1 MPAFLSSKKILSIS
15 VLVLFMYTNTRA
27 QSTQKFLFSLPE
39 NKIANSLYNKI
50 NVLDIRMD
58 TTSMG
63 IIQTGVFN
71 KKTKVIAKEP
81 LSIQFNNI
89 LNALTDSTAKPQEL
103 LIQLRQLSFAEITG
117 SFSEKGYFYLRA
129 AIYAKQPD
137 GYRQIGAIDTVSLI
151 ASGVDVTSA
160 LLKHGSETIAG
171 FIAANLNKTPVA
183 TALNNYN
190 DIAKIDSVE
199 KRNLKLYNT
208 SRFTDGLY
216 LTYKSFCNQV
226 PDAPIIVT
234 NNFIDYTMKTP
245 GENGKLKKVKSDKVY
260 AVVYQGQAYIATKY
274 DYYPLKKTN
283 DDFFFTGKA
292 SATPNAV
299 NMVTAGVFF
308 GMLGTLIASN
318 AEATF
323 EMKIDHINGEF
334 IRIKE
339 IIDPNAGKYDYN

>member
-1 MPAFLSSKKILSIS
+1 MLAFLSPKIFFSTVAITLLIYS
-15 VLVLFMYTNTRA
+15 NTQA
-27 QSTQKFLFSLPE
+27 QSTQKFAFELPE
-39 NKIANSLYNKI
+39 NKVSNSLYNKI
-50 NVLDIRMD
+50 SVLDTRMD
-58 TTSMG
+58 TTNMG
-63 IIQTGVFN
+63 IIQTGAFN

-81 LSIQFNNI
+81 LNIQFKNI
-89 LNALTDSTAKPQEL
+89 LTALTDSTAKPQEL
-103 LIQLRQLSFAEITG
+103 LIQLRQLSFVEITG

-129 AIYAKQPD
+129 GIYAKQPD
-137 GYRQIGAIDTVSLI
+137 GYRQVGAIDTVSLTT
-151 ASGVDVTSA
+151 SGVDVTGA

-171 FIAANLNKTPVA
+171 FIAANLNKAPVTA
-183 TALNNYN
+183 TTYKYTDLV
-190 DIAKIDSVE
+190 KIDSVE
-199 KRNLKLYNT
+199 KRNLKVYNT
-208 SRFTDGLY
+208 NRYTDGLY

-226 PDAPIIVT
+226 PDAPLVVT

-245 GENGKLKKVKSDKVY
+245 GEKGKLKKVKSDKVY

-292 SATPNAV
+292 SATPSTV
-299 NMVTAGVFF
+299 SMVTAGVFF
-308 GMLGTLIASN
+308 GMLGSLIASN